1 MEYANVYA
9 HFKLQYNLVYKCICW
24 FVSWFIGRL
33 ISGFVNGL
41 VSRFVGG
48 FVGGLVSRLVG
59 GLISGLVGRFVGG
72 FVSGFVGGLVV
83 VFGFAGV
90 LDVSDEARV
99 AIDVVRD
106 GLTTAIGKNDEV
118 FSLGVV
124 SVAVLRVTEVQV
136 GVVVLDGVVE
146 VVVSRGL
153 RVINMKDKRNKKFDF
168 DIIYVFVA
176 VLVDRIRGLV

>member
-1 MEYANVYA
+1 MQKYVY
-9 HFKLQYNLVYKCICW
+9 
-24 FVSWFIGRL
+24 FIKYFQLLERVLNIL
-33 ISGFVNGL
+33 IFG
-41 VSRFVGG
+41 FVGG

-59 GLISGLVGRFVGG
+59 GLIGGLVGRFVGG

-146 VVVSRGL
+146 VVVSRAL
-153 RVINMKDKRNKKFDF
+153 LKEH
-168 DIIYVFVA
+168 YVKMD
-176 VLVDRIRGLV
+176 LNSIRPERGGRKSGKEGWL